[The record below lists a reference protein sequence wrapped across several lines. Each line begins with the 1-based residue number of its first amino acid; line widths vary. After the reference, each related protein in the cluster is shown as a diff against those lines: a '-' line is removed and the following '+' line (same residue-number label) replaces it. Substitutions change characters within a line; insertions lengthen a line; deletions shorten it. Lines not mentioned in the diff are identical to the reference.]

1 MGISPRSMLVELSDR
16 FLQDGSLEREEEKTF
31 SDKEEKGTKRGE
43 SVSSPVVIRK
53 YNSFA

>member
-1 MGISPRSMLVELSDR
+1 MLVELSDR